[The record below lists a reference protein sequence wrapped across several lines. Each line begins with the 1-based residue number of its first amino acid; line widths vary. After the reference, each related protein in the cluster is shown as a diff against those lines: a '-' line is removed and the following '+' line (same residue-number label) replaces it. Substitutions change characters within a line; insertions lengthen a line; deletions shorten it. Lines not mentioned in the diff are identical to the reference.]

1 MRVDRFEDESLLRLA
16 AIEVYEDAV
25 KEYQSLREDDSPAIS
40 QRQVDEQFKQL
51 MARYR
56 QEQGAHRFRSLP
68 RKVLRRAV
76 TVAAAIAILCS
87 SAFTVAMASSPTIRE
102 IIMEDFGE
110 YSDLVMILSGGQKSA
125 CPEGWEGRYYPA
137 YIPEGYTFYG
147 KTKYLQTSSLLYI
160 NNCNQFLT
168 FTVILHDDNIVQD
181 TNIFVDT
188 ENMVEWRMV
197 INNQDVILYVGE
209 EKASAIV
216 NYQDCVLLISG
227 PVSQDV
233 IIKIVKGVSER

>member
-25 KEYQSLREDDSPAIS
+25 KEYESLREDDSPAIS

-51 MARYR
+51 IARYR

-76 TVAAAIAILCS
+76 TVAAAAAVLCS

-102 IIMEDFGE
+102 IILEDFGE

-137 YIPEGYTFYG
+137 YIPTGYTFY
-147 KTKYLQTSSLLYI
+147 KCTKSLPASNLMYVNADKEYI
-160 NNCNQFLT
+160 T
-168 FTVILHDDNIVQD
+168 FSIV
-181 TNIFVDT
+181 TNARDLSMDT
-188 ENMVEWRMV
+188 ENMTKSEMQ
-197 INNQDVILYVGE
+197 INNRDAILYI
-209 EKASAIV
+209 KDKICSIII
-216 NYQDCVLLISG
+216 NYEDCVILISG
-227 PVSQDV
+227 SLLKDE
-233 IIKIVKGVSER
+233 IIKVARNISENKRSV

>member
-1 MRVDRFEDESLLRLA
+1 MRTGQFEDESLLRLA
-16 AIEVYEDAV
+16 AIEIYEDAV
-25 KEYQSLREDDSPAIS
+25 REYQSLGEDDAPAIS

-110 YSDLVMILSGGQKSA
+110 YSDLVMILSGEQKA
-125 CPEGWEGRYYPA
+125 TCPEGWEGRYYPA
-137 YIPEGYTFYG
+137 YVPEGYTFYNYVKSYPMSALRYKNFEG
-147 KTKYLQTSSLLYI
+147 ENL
-160 NNCNQFLT
+160 NF
-168 FTVILHDDNIVQD
+168 VIFDCHANMAIDV
-181 TNIFVDT
+181 
-188 ENMVEWRMV
+188 ENMSKAEITIGNREAV
-197 INNQDVILYVGE
+197 LYVGDLN
-209 EKASAIV
+209 SSLVI
-216 NYQDCVLLISG
+216 NYEDCVIYIFGRISKET
-227 PVSQDV
+227 V
-233 IIKIVKGVSER
+233 IKIAENISEK